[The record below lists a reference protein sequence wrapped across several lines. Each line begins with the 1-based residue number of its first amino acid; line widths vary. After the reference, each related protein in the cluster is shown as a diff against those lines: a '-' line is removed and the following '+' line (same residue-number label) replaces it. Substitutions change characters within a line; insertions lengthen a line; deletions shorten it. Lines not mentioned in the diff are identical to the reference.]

1 MELDEPSFFV
11 GVMHMNRDPWLSI
24 VRDGQ
29 SRFWDMQRN
38 SVFEVVYFY
47 GKTNKFYTLLNHLI
61 EKLRWDSGRKAS
73 YGIAYALMIG
83 LAPWKKSIPLL
94 RKSSLKDSGL
104 KFPSVEVK
112 VPEMISTMRW
122 KKISILEYFLV
133 SSKAEFLIITNSSSI
148 LNFQPLEKFIV
159 SNIDK
164 SKPLYAGPI
173 HSGYDG
179 DFVSGSF
186 TLMNR
191 KSAEI
196 LLAHRSSIPLH
207 VMDDIGFGTAFSKLG
222 ILPCNYNSLVLSSEA
237 ALDAISDE
245 EIISAGHIRLKAGT
259 LHNRSDVQIAH
270 KLLERM
276 SRYEN

>member
-29 SRFWDMQRN
+29 SRFWGMQRN
-38 SVFEVVYFY
+38 SVFDVVYFY
-47 GKTNKFYTLLNHLI
+47 SKTNKFYALLNHVI
-61 EKLRWDSGRKAS
+61 EKLRWESGRKAS
-73 YGIAYALMIG
+73 YAIAYALMIG
-83 LAPWKKSIPLL
+83 LAPWRKSIPRL
-94 RKSSLKDSGL
+94 RISTLKESGL
-104 KFPSVEVK
+104 EFPSVAVK
-112 VPEMISTMRW
+112 APEMISTIRW
-122 KKISILEYFLV
+122 KKIAILKYFLE

-159 SNIDK
+159 SSIDN

-173 HSGYDG
+173 HTGYDG

-222 ILPCNYNSLVLSSEA
+222 IVPCNYNSLILGSEA
-237 ALDAISDE
+237 ALDEISDE

-276 SRYEN
+276 SKYEN